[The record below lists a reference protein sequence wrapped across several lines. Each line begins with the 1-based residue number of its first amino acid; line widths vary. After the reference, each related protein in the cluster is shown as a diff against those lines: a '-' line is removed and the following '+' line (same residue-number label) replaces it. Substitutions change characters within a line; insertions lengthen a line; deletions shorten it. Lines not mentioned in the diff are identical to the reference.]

1 MKRFAVWM
9 VALLILLAGQSGLAQ
24 ETRLVEPLPVSA
36 QMDALAGQTF
46 VTIPLMADAQSRIL
60 SLRILE
66 PEAFQAEDVEAI
78 KPGDR
83 ILSGG
88 KVTLVE
94 QLESLDTG
102 ALVINPQEGIFTDN
116 WLLLAQMENGQYQST
131 HVHDWVWH
139 VVGEGSFSLSSD
151 AQFWDWIDPDHGDRL
166 EVPTVHTPEEWIRMF
181 GEHRLEILL
190 DWPRGTGF
198 NVRNFRVTFDE
209 KGEITLLERFYV
221 EWQ

>member
-46 VTIPLMADAQSRIL
+46 VAIPLMADAKSRTL

-66 PEAFQAEDVEAI
+66 PEAFQAEEVEAI
-78 KPGDR
+78 MPGDS

-131 HVHDWVWH
+131 HVHDWVWN
-139 VVGEGSFSLSSD
+139 VVGEGSFSLSPD
-151 AQFWDWIDPDHGDRL
+151 AKFWDWIDPDDGQQL
-166 EVPTVHTPEEWIRMF
+166 EVPTVHTPEEWIGMF
-181 GEHRLEILL
+181 GEHRLNILM
-190 DWPRGTGF
+190 DWPRDIGF
-198 NVRNFRVTFDE
+198 DIRNFKVTFNE
-209 KGEITLLERFYV
+209 NSEIELLERFYV